1 MNIMSF
7 DFNFL
12 NIFSWN
18 RLDVLIVILSVVG
31 IALEEV
37 RSGIIP
43 INPTIIRTMR
53 VLRIARGSKQGG
65 MGEKAAMRKKEEE
78 NRVKKEWN
86 LLEANLI

>member
-65 MGEKAAMRKKEEE
+65 MGEKTAMRKKEEE
-78 NRVKKEWN
+78 NRVKKRMESFRS
-86 LLEANLI
+86 